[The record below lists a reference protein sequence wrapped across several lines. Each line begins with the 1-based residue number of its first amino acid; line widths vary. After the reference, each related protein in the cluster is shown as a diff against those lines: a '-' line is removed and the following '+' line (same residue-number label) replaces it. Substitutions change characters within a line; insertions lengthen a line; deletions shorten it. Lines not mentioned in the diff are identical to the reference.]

1 MAKNGK
7 KVGGWKGSATV
18 LLGKGTFQRGRGG
31 FREAQQEG
39 LKKKKKQ
46 ANQTVCSDFR
56 IKYFQLAFYINVEF
70 LLIYLVG

>member
-39 LKKKKKQ
+39 LLK
-46 ANQTVCSDFR
+46 NIPLGC
-56 IKYFQLAFYINVEF
+56 LYI
-70 LLIYLVG
+70 